1 MHELWKHYA
10 NLKKS
15 NRKSHRLYDL
25 IHINIQS
32 RNFYKDRKQ
41 WMPQAGEDERMAS
54 DCLTAISLLL
64 ELLTILELDSN
75 DG

>member
-25 IHINIQS
+25 IYINIQS
-32 RNFYKDRKQ
+32 RNFYKDRK
-41 WMPQAGEDERMAS
+41 QAGEDERMAS